1 MQSMNGMQYS
11 NFQIFKYIFTS
22 SNRFAASS
30 APAPVI
36 FVVPLT
42 SMLAS
47 LQLHKRDLNN
57 EVLKLIWQLMLYVS
71 LEWSFISTQFFVLNR
86 FGWFGVLPNRFII
99 FWYSIIM
106 LLY

>member
-1 MQSMNGMQYS
+1 MQSENGMQYS
-11 NFQIFKYIFTS
+11 NFQIFKHIFTS

-57 EVLKLIWQLMLYVS
+57 EFLKLI
-71 LEWSFISTQFFVLNR
+71 
-86 FGWFGVLPNRFII
+86 
-99 FWYSIIM
+99 
-106 LLY
+106 